1 MKQINVNIQID
12 NITSADLA
20 AIEAAIEEALKE
32 YKRKRIQYQL
42 GDTFGLPIPE
52 QTE

>member
-1 MKQINVNIQID
+1 MKQININIQID
-12 NITSADLA
+12 NITASDLA
-20 AIEAAIEEALKE
+20 DIEALVEASLKK

-52 QTE
+52 QAE